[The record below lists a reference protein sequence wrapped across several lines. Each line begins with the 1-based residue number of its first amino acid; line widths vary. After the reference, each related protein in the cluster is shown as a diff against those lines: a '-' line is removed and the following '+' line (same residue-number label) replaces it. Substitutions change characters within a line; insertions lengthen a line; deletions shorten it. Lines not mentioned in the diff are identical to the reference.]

1 MTGKIDGLRRKT
13 EPGAAP
19 LPYIKGGKRSLIF
32 GSVSMIHAGLILI
45 PFLLYSLSN
54 FINPPVSV
62 TKVSLVDSPPNDN
75 DRPSKYP
82 DAARPDSVGI
92 PDYGDPGPITPIPD
106 VTEPV
111 IEPKPEPA
119 VKPEPVVKP
128 EPKVEPAPPETKP
141 EVKPV
146 VKTPKTEV
154 RVPKELVKPKE
165 SKAAKPKTKWKSPD
179 EIRKST
185 KVIRRGTAKTSGRKS
200 PNAYKQDIQNILK
213 NWAETG
219 GTGSGRPN
227 SSRYGMRGGKGL
239 AGGGGGPAGVL
250 DKDLIDYYSKVRDAL
265 KRRWNQPRIAPG
277 NMPQVELLL
286 HVDVSGKVHSATI
299 TRRSGNRAMDAS
311 VEELIRDLKV
321 LPNPPKTMK
330 INVTMEIDPW

>member
-1 MTGKIDGLRRKT
+1 MTGQIDGRRHHM
-13 EPGAAP
+13 EPGTAP
-19 LPYIKGGKRSLIF
+19 LPYVKGGKRSLIF
-32 GSVSMIHAGLILI
+32 GSVSIFHAGLILI

-75 DRPSKYP
+75 ERPSKYP
-82 DAARPDSVGI
+82 DAARPDPIGI
-92 PDYGDPGPITPIPD
+92 PNYGDPGPITDIPD
-106 VTEPV
+106 VPDPIVEP
-111 IEPKPEPA
+111 EPEPA
-119 VKPEPVVKP
+119 VKPEP
-128 EPKVEPAPPETKP
+128 KVETAPPEP

-165 SKAAKPKTKWKSPD
+165 SKVKPKPKWKSPD

-185 KVIRRGTAKTSGRKS
+185 KIIRKGPIRTSGRRS
-200 PNAYKQDIQNILK
+200 SDTRKQDIRNILK
-213 NWAETG
+213 NWAATG
-219 GTGSGRPN
+219 GTGSGSPN
-227 SSRYGMRGGKGL
+227 SSRYGMRGGRGL
-239 AGGGGGPAGVL
+239 AGGGGGPVGVL
-250 DKDLIDYYSKVRDAL
+250 DKDLIDYYGKVRDSL

-277 NMPQVELLL
+277 NMLQVELLL
-286 HVDVSGKVHSATI
+286 HVDVSGKVISAAI
-299 TRRSGNRAMDAS
+299 TRRSGNHAMDAS

-330 INVTMEIDPW
+330 ITVTMEIDPW